1 MLLNIHQINSVKN
14 SYLSLEGTILIF
26 HEEKGYRKSI
36 KSELQIPL
44 ELISVYE
51 RSRFRGRYLIVS
63 LLSLLAPLLMGGI
76 SYGVFF
82 ETIGVDDSSI
92 YAGVF
97 VVSMLAL
104 QLIGFVLFLIFLIKF
119 FVKRKTVCLVISPDE
134 IMIEFWKGEKYSAEV
149 DELLIQIERRKDI
162 VEETLLQP
170 ARKVIGYFEEQSI
183 LPKFFALICFFS
195 LPAVIVR
202 KLSLT
207 CLLFLPI
214 AWFLYRK
221 IEFKKQPMEYRK
233 ALKSYF
239 NKEWDQAI
247 NLLKNLRAKLPEY
260 LPAYMLLVNVYTRAN
275 RFEEALEVAS
285 DLPDEYIDMIHD
297 VQADIWLSKRIYER
311 RKII

>member
-1 MLLNIHQINSVKN
+1 MLLNIHQIKHFKS
-14 SYLSLEGTILIF
+14 SFLSLEGTILIF
-26 HEEKGYRKSI
+26 HGEKGYKKSI
-36 KSELQIPL
+36 KSELQIPV
-44 ELISVYE
+44 ELISIYE
-51 RSRFRGRYLIVS
+51 RSRFRGSYLIVS
-63 LLSLLAPLLMGGI
+63 LLSLLVPLLVGGI
-76 SYGVFF
+76 SHGIIF
-82 ETIGVDDSSI
+82 EIIGVDESSI
-92 YAGVF
+92 YTDVV

-104 QLIGFVLFLIFLIKF
+104 QLIGFVLFLIFLIRF
-119 FVKRKTVCLVISPDE
+119 FLKTKTVCLIISPDE
-134 IMIEFWKGEKYSAEV
+134 IMIEFWKEKKYSAEV
-149 DELLIQIERRKDI
+149 DELLMQIERRKNI

-170 ARKVIGYFEEQSI
+170 AKNVVGYYEEQSI
-183 LPKFFALICFFS
+183 LPKFFALFFFFS
-195 LPAVIVR
+195 LPAVITG

-214 AWFLYRK
+214 AWLLYRK
-221 IEFKKQPMEYRK
+221 IKFRKQPVEYRK

-260 LPAYMLLVNVYTRAN
+260 LPAYMLLVYVYTRAN